1 MPFEV
6 QALGRRCWGWEQ
18 WLKHGVSDLG
28 PSGFSLWGPSSWGA
42 PGSGAP
48 FGLGGLG
55 AHTPKGTAACV
66 TLFHGGP
73 EVNMDFLRDSF
84 FFCSVHVC
92 RCSLDPCLPC
102 SPLCQGAPRPC
113 FKPQTKAWKAVSG
126 ASAHHCFPREA
137 TDASFGSKTGGT
149 HLLPF

>member
-1 MPFEV
+1 MGSLT
-6 QALGRRCWGWEQ
+6 LGLQG
-18 WLKHGVSDLG
+18 S
-28 PSGFSLWGPSSWGA
+28 A
-42 PGSGAP
+42 SGAP
-48 FGLGGLG
+48 APGELLGLGLPLGL
-55 AHTPKGTAACV
+55 AVWVPTRLKGQQPVSPYSMVA
-66 TLFHGGP
+66 P

-102 SPLCQGAPRPC
+102 SPLCQGAPRPR